1 MHIGE
6 KIKRLR
12 TAKLM
17 TQSELVGREITRN
30 MLSRIENG
38 AAQPSMATVKYIAE
52 RLNVSAGFLLAD
64 EDDEILYFKSAEI
77 GNIKKAYVNGNYSLC
92 REMCKNSEWV
102 DDELKL
108 MLAESTVR
116 VAIEEF
122 CHGNLRHTAELF
134 DEAVEHCSET
144 IYDMSVTFARIKD
157 YFKYMS
163 FISPTLSSN
172 LFDDNDNSKLPILGE
187 DFCVYSRA
195 FSYGEEHGYSEC
207 FFVNRILVE
216 LPENSAYRMHIYAK
230 KLIEEKRYR
239 EGYEVLHQII
249 FNETCEIPEPMLYFV
264 LGDIELCCKEIDDF
278 KGAYDFSKSKLDLMQ
293 KLLS

>member
-17 TQSELVGREITRN
+17 TQSELVGGEITRN

-38 AAQPSMATVKYIAE
+38 AAQPSMATIKYIAE

-77 GNIKKAYVNGNYSLC
+77 GNIKKAYANGNYSLC
-92 REMCKNSEWV
+92 REMCKNSEWS
-102 DDELKL
+102 DDELTL
-108 MLAESTVR
+108 MLAESTSR

-122 CHGNLRHTAELF
+122 CHGNLRLAAELF
-134 DEAVEHCSET
+134 DEAGEYCSKT
-144 IYDMSVTFARIKD
+144 IYDASIILARIRD
-157 YFKYMS
+157 YFEYMT
-163 FISPTLSSN
+163 FISPTLDSNSSDESN
-172 LFDDNDNSKLPILGE
+172 GDSLPMLNE
-187 DFCVYSRA
+187 EFSVYSRA
-195 FSYGEEHGYSEC
+195 FAYGEAYGYSDGYLMSGALSKLSD
-207 FFVNRILVE
+207 NG
-216 LPENSAYRMHIYAK
+216 AYKIHIEAK
-230 KLIEEKRYR
+230 RLIEEQNYR
-239 EGYEVLHQII
+239 DGYEALRSIL
-249 FNETCEIPEPMLYFV
+249 FNDTCESPEPMLYFV

-278 KGAYDFSKSKLDLMQ
+278 KSAYDFSKSKLDLMQ

>member
-17 TQSELVGREITRN
+17 TQSELVGGEITRN

-38 AAQPSMATVKYIAE
+38 AAQPSMATIKYIAE

-77 GNIKKAYVNGNYSLC
+77 GNIKKAYANGNYSLC
-92 REMCKNSEWV
+92 REMCKNSEWS
-102 DDELKL
+102 DDELTL
-108 MLAESTVR
+108 MLAESTSR

-122 CHGNLRHTAELF
+122 CHGNLRLCAELF
-134 DEAVEHCSET
+134 DEATEYCSQT
-144 IYDMSVTFARIKD
+144 IYDASITLARIRD
-157 YFKYMS
+157 YFEYMG
-163 FISPTLSSN
+163 FISPTLDSN
-172 LFDDNDNSKLPILGE
+172 ASDDSDDANLPSLNE
-187 DFCVYSRA
+187 EFCIYSRA
-195 FSYGEEHGYSEC
+195 FSYGEAHGYSDGY
-207 FFVNRILVE
+207 FVNSALSD
-216 LPENSAYRMHIYAK
+216 LSENSAYRIHIEAK
-230 KLIEEKRYR
+230 RLIEEQKYR
-239 EGYEVLHQII
+239 QGYEALRSIL
-249 FNETCEIPEPMLYFV
+249 FNDTCEIPEPMLYFV

-278 KGAYDFSKSKLDLMQ
+278 KSAYDFSKSKLDLMQ